1 MQVNTKTGNN
11 LVHIFVVLKIL
22 LIDVKH
28 LIRAHSVEVWTSL
41 LLCPFQKEEEN
52 NERMPAFAC
61 KLRTELFWSKDILYS
76 ILVLKYLYKLITSW
90 VFIVYALNSTKV
102 SSLVRSVIVWRW
114 LLSLSLYIYICKT
127 NIFVYTNATDGQIY
141 VTKCVYIFSCVL
153 TYECTLLYIHIVLC
167 TFIHM

>member
-1 MQVNTKTGNN
+1 MQVNTKTGKN
-11 LVHIFVVLKIL
+11 LVHTFVVLKIL

-41 LLCPFQKEEEN
+41 LLCPFQKEEAN

-61 KLRTELFWSKDILYS
+61 KLRAELFLSKDILYS

-102 SSLVRSVIVWRW
+102 SSLGRSVIVWRW
-114 LLSLSLYIYICKT
+114 LLSLST
-127 NIFVYTNATDGQIY
+127 
-141 VTKCVYIFSCVL
+141 YIFAKL
-153 TYECTLLYIHIVLC
+153 TYLY
-167 TFIHM
+167 TQMRQTDRYM